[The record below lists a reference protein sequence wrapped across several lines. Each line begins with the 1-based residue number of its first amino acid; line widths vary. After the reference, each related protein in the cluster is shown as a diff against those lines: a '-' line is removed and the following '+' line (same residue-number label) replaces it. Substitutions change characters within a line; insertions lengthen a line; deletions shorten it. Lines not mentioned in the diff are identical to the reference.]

1 MIEPRKFPAKIL
13 QVIDSKTIVIDR
25 GAEDGVK
32 DGDIYLVYALG
43 EEIIDPDTQENYG
56 KLEIVK
62 GRAIVEHTQE
72 KISTLKSSKTVLP
85 DKKIIYR
92 KPVGKNMGL
101 LSIIGGAIETKEEV
115 QGEEETLPFNK
126 VKIGDLVKPI

>member
-13 QVIDSKTIVIDR
+13 KIIDSKTIVIDR

-32 DGDIYLVYALG
+32 NGDIYLVYALG
-43 EEIIDPDTQENYG
+43 EDIVDPDTKENYG

-62 GRAIVEHTQE
+62 GRAIAEHTQE
-72 KISTLKSSKTVLP
+72 KITTLKSSKTTLP
-85 DKKIIYR
+85 GKRIIYR
-92 KPVGKNMGL
+92 KSGLNNTLFSLMG
-101 LSIIGGAIETKEEV
+101 ANTETKEEIN
-115 QGEEETLPFNK
+115 QRGETLPFDN

>member
-72 KISTLKSSKTVLP
+72 KISTLKSSKTTLP
-85 DKKIIYR
+85 GKRIIYR
-92 KPVGKNMGL
+92 KSGLNNTLFSLMG
-101 LSIIGGAIETKEEV
+101 ANTETKEEIN
-115 QGEEETLPFNK
+115 QRGETLPFDN